1 MATGMT
7 REQVTAAV
15 AAETAQRDGIQ
26 ANLLD
31 LDGSFGKR
39 LLAGASL
46 AGETKRRWE
55 AANAELVALWE
66 TFTVYSAVVDRAVGL
81 LARVRRPSSP
91 ELAGITALLTGTS
104 VRLTRAPAPLARRD
118 LTDAGRSELTLAV
131 AVREMKRAF
140 ARVADVVS
148 SAESVWNEVADRLD
162 RVRVELAQ
170 ARRRADGLA
179 DEALAGTL
187 SGAEAEL
194 AHLRDLLNSDP
205 LALWQHGVVDT
216 ARLDRLGEQAAAA
229 ASRAAEVARLRA
241 DAQRRIAAVASAVA
255 AAQAAWQDARA
266 AQERAAAKI
275 TDSAPPPLPDV
286 ASLAGRLSTLDALRA
301 AGRWLRLASELDA
314 IEQQA
319 AAATRRCRDA
329 EQEAVTLLR
338 RRDELRGLLDAYQA
352 MAARHGAVE
361 DIDLTVR
368 YDKARDLLW
377 TAPCDVAAASDAVTG
392 YQEAILAIR
401 LRGRRR

>member
-286 ASLAGRLSTLDALRA
+286 ASLAGR
-301 AGRWLRLASELDA
+301 
-314 IEQQA
+314 
-319 AAATRRCRDA
+319 CREA

-352 MAARHGAVE
+352 MAARQGAVE

>member
-1 MATGMT
+1 MATAMT

-46 AGETKRRWE
+46 AGETKSRWE

-66 TFTVYSAVVDRAVGL
+66 TFTVYSAVVDRATGL

-91 ELAGITALLTGTS
+91 ELADITALLTGTS

-118 LTDAGRSELTLAV
+118 LTDAGHSELTLAV

-140 ARVADVVS
+140 ALVADVVS

-162 RVRVELAQ
+162 RAATELAQ
-170 ARRRADGLA
+170 ARRQADGLA
-179 DEALAGTL
+179 DDALAGAL
-187 SGAEAEL
+187 SAAEAEL
-194 AHLRDLLNSDP
+194 GYLRGLLNCDP
-205 LALWQHGVVDT
+205 LVLWRHGVVDT
-216 ARLDRLGEQAAAA
+216 ARLDRLREQAAAV
-229 ASRAAEVARLRA
+229 ASRAGEVAGLRE
-241 DAQRRIAAVASAVA
+241 DAQRRIAVVASAVTA
-255 AAQAAWQDARA
+255 ARAAWQDACA

-275 TDSAPPPLPDV
+275 TASALLPLPEV
-286 ASLAGRLSTLDALRA
+286 AGLAGRLSTLDALKA
-301 AGRWLRLASELDA
+301 AGRWPQLAAELDA
-314 IEQQA
+314 IEQQVA
-319 AAATRRCRDA
+319 GVARRCRDA
-329 EQEAVTLLR
+329 EQEAVALLR
-338 RRDELRGLLDAYQA
+338 RRAELRGLLDAYQA

-361 DIDLTVR
+361 DTDLTAR

-377 TAPCDVAAASDAVTG
+377 TAPCDLAAASDAVTG

>member
-1 MATGMT
+1 MT

-55 AANAELVALWE
+55 AANADLVALWE
-66 TFTVYSAVVDRAVGL
+66 TFTVYSAVVDRAADL

-118 LTDAGRSELTLAV
+118 LTDAGRSELTLAA

-140 ARVADVVS
+140 ARVADVLS

-162 RVRVELAQ
+162 RVSAELAQ

-179 DEALAGTL
+179 DEVLAGTL

-229 ASRAAEVARLRA
+229 ASRAAEVARLRE
-241 DAQRRIAAVASAVA
+241 DAQRRIAVIASAVA
-255 AAQAAWQDARA
+255 AARAAWQDARA

-275 TDSAPPPLPDV
+275 TASALPPLPEV
-286 ASLAGRLSTLDALRA
+286 AGLAGRLSTLDALRA
-301 AGRWLRLASELDA
+301 AGRWPRLASELDA

-329 EQEAVTLLR
+329 EQEAVALLR

-361 DIDLTVR
+361 DADLTAR

-377 TAPCDVAAASDAVTG
+377 TAPCDLAAASDAVIG